1 MRLVQVMVPTG
12 KEVVVAETLDERGV
26 DYVMTEEVS
35 SRDYSAVVTF
45 PLPTNAV
52 ESVLADL
59 REAGIDEE
67 TYTVVIEAQ
76 TVISRQFGE
85 LKEEYKQQE
94 ESETKIA
101 REELQ
106 SNAHN
111 LVSGPETYLLMTV
124 LSSIVATAGLLLG
137 SAATVV
143 GSMVIAPLIGPAMAA
158 SVGTV
163 VDDHELFRRGVRLQI
178 SGVLVA
184 VASAAAFAAFLRF
197 ANLVPP
203 GLEPLMIGEV
213 RERLAPNVLVLAVAL
228 GSGVAGVVSLM
239 TGVSVSLV
247 GVMIAVALI
256 PPAATMGIGI
266 AYGIPSL
273 AFGSGVFVL
282 VNVLSINVAALVVL
296 WYAGYRPEA
305 WFRVSNVRSA
315 VAKRIAVLVV
325 FIVLLSLFLGA
336 VTFDTYTASTE
347 EAAIETAV
355 EDVLAE
361 PRYDEMEAAEITVT
375 RTDPLVFSEVDHVTV
390 RMAVPES
397 QPLPPA
403 AEPIQTAI
411 ERQLG
416 YEVRVELRYV
426 RIETA
431 TAAEATS

>member
-12 KEVVVAETLDERGV
+12 KEVAVAEALDEEGI

-67 TYTVVIEAQ
+67 TYTVVVEAE
-76 TVISRQFGE
+76 TVISRRFGE
-85 LKEEYKQQE
+85 LKDEYKQQE
-94 ESETKIA
+94 KSETKIA

-106 SNAHN
+106 SSAHN

-124 LSSIVATAGLLLG
+124 LSSVVATAGLLLG

-184 VASAAAFAAFLRF
+184 VVSAAMFAAFLRF

-203 GLEPLMIGEV
+203 GLDPLTIGEI

-282 VNVLSINVAALVVL
+282 VNVLSINVAALIVL

-305 WFRVSNVRSA
+305 WVRVSDVRSA
-315 VAKRIAVLVV
+315 VAKRIAVLAVV
-325 FIVLLSLFLGA
+325 IVVLSLFLGA
-336 VTFDTYTASTE
+336 VTYDTYAASTD

-355 EDVLAE
+355 DGVLAE
-361 PRYDEMEAAEITVT
+361 PRYESMTATEITVS
-375 RTDPLVFSEVDHVTV
+375 RTDTLVFSEVDRVMV
-390 RMAVPES
+390 RLSVPEN

-403 AEPIQTAI
+403 AEPIQVAI

-416 YEVRVELRYV
+416 YEVHVELRY
-426 RIETA
+426 IQTETA
-431 TAAEATS
+431 TTTA